1 MGFKGKLV
9 TSGRRLIGSRA
20 GRAGLAAAGLGGA
33 GALGFGAGGGGAP
46 VPRGGSGLYRVY
58 PDGRIVK
65 VQQKRRRRGYRMPRA
80 VAEAMRTQNDL
91 VKAVTF
97 KIAASAGT

>member
-1 MGFKGKLV
+1 MGFKGKIL
-9 TSGRRLIGSRA
+9 TGGRRLLSSRA
-20 GRAGLAAAGLGGA
+20 GRAALLAGGA
-33 GALGFGAGGGGAP
+33 GAVGGGGFLAGGGGGA

-80 VAEAMRTQNDL
+80 VAEAMRSQNDL

-97 KIAASAGT
+97 KIAASAGS